1 MKTKKHMK
9 NEANYMDIAS
19 NNSSVKK
26 DPSRGIR
33 YKTDEDKRNGFL
45 EAQCRY
51 NSKKWYCEQCD
62 KSYSIS
68 NRVQHQ
74 KTKKHMKNEGDYIS

>member
-1 MKTKKHMK
+1 MDIASNSKKWHCEHCDKSYFIYSKNRHMKTKKHMK

-33 YKTDEDKRNGFL
+33 
-45 EAQCRY
+45 
-51 NSKKWYCEQCD
+51 
-62 KSYSIS
+62 
-68 NRVQHQ
+68 
-74 KTKKHMKNEGDYIS
+74 

>member
-51 NSKKWYCEQCD
+51 NSKKWHCEHCD

-74 KTKKHMKNEGDYIS
+74 KTKKHMKNEGNYIS

>member
-33 YKTDEDKRNGFL
+33 YKNDEDKRNGFL
-45 EAQCRY
+45 EAQRRY
-51 NSKKWYCEQCD
+51 NSKKWHCEHVIKVIPYQTEFN
-62 KSYSIS
+62 I
-68 NRVQHQ
+68 
-74 KTKKHMKNEGDYIS
+74 KKLKNT